1 MLFIPNIIQIWPVV
15 LEKKIFKDF
24 SFGCHGNQ
32 SSSWNGTILVNFIGD
47 HLRDICAKFD
57 HFLSSSFRE
66 EDV

>member
-24 SFGCHGNQ
+24 SFGCYGNQ
-32 SSSWNGTILVNFIGD
+32 SSSWNGIILAIFIVD
-47 HLRDICAKFD
+47 HLRNICAKFD
-57 HFLSSSFRE
+57 DFLISSFRE